1 MDILVLTTIVL
12 IGIALERIIFVHA
25 RKRAEYE
32 DTIADRLAHYAGRNL
47 SLR

>member
-12 IGIALERIIFVHA
+12 AGIALEGFVFARA

-32 DTIADRLAHYAGRNL
+32 NTITDRLARYAGRNVK
-47 SLR
+47 